1 MTLVANWR
9 EVLRHAWSIRL
20 MFVAALLSGLD
31 AAQPLV
37 VGLVPI
43 PPIVFAGLA
52 ALISAGAFVARL
64 VAQEQFTSQKPKE
77 NP

>member
-20 MFVAALLSGLD
+20 MLVAALLSGLD

-37 VGLVPI
+37 AELVPI
-43 PPIVFAGLA
+43 PPLVFAGLA

-77 NP
+77 NS